1 MNLFGK
7 RIIVI
12 ICTLSISV
20 GATVAAREGQARQS
34 YPLPIAELNQVAT
47 NWLNQNGY
55 DVTPRERE
63 MGIIQLT
70 CSRTNQN
77 WTIIL
82 RPQSALATE
91 VTVNNAENES
101 NSVGFEEELSA
112 YINLYLNPNKAHGE
126 ESTRSPNIPKA
137 IFSKSEAVVCI
148 QIAFNGSTI
157 QFSGFIIDPKGT
169 IICTTH
175 DLEQFRTIKITD
187 SRGQEYTGELIKV
200 DTGKDLALIQ
210 TNIKPR
216 AHVSFSKGKQTL
228 QKGTPIYSIGCPV
241 NRSNTV
247 IAGSVNKPPV
257 RANQLVYWRA
267 DIEIYPGSSGSPV
280 FDSQGELV
288 GMIKGRYRGNN
299 SVGFLIPT
307 DRIKK
312 FINEY

>member
-12 ICTLSISV
+12 IFTLSISV
-20 GATVAAREGQARQS
+20 GATVAAKEGRARQS

-47 NWLNQNGY
+47 NWLKQKGY
-55 DVTPRERE
+55 DVTHRELK

-70 CSRTNQN
+70 CSRASQN

-126 ESTRSPNIPKA
+126 ESTRNPNIPKA
-137 IFSKSEAVVCI
+137 VFSKSETVVCI
-148 QIAFNGSTI
+148 QIEFNGSTI

-187 SRGQEYTGELIKV
+187 SRGQEYKGELIKF

-216 AHVSFSKGKQTL
+216 AYVSFSKGKQTL

-247 IAGSVNKPPV
+247 IVGSVNKRPV
-257 RANQLVYWRA
+257 RANQLEYWQV
-267 DIEIYPGSSGSPV
+267 DMEIYPGSSGSPV
-280 FDSQGELV
+280 FNSHGAIV
-288 GMIKGRYRGNN
+288 GMIKGRYRGTH
-299 SVGFLIPT
+299 SIGFLIPT
-307 DRIKK
+307 DRIRN
-312 FINEY
+312 FINEP